1 MNPFSSSSES
11 HSGQLSD
18 AFWGIRVKVFPRLMK
33 LLLILF
39 AFYVFIVALQVM
51 AGGFSLLGGHLAKG
65 LVNLTANPFTSLFIG
80 LLATAV
86 VQSSSTTTTL
96 IVSIVAAGGLTVP
109 QAAPMI
115 MGANVGTALTS
126 TIVALGHIGDRREFQ
141 KAVSGASL
149 HNIFNILTVMVLFWL
164 EWSTHLLSGS
174 AEFLATE
181 MRLDHQPWLAQL
193 LVFTRG
199 SAAFLLEALAERPYL
214 AVMAALITL
223 FLSLRLLTWVM
234 RDMIIGRLQQN
245 LNHFL
250 FGHPLRGLASG
261 FFSTVALQS
270 SSLTTSLM
278 VPLVATEKVSLRQAF
293 SFIMGANV
301 GTTTTALIAAMVA
314 PTAGV
319 SAALAVAFT
328 HVLFNLFGVL
338 LLYPWS
344 RLRDLPVWLADR
356 LGKLAYDNRIYGVA
370 YVVIV
375 FFVLPFLLI
384 FITKGLAWLS

>member
-1 MNPFSSSSES
+1 MNLFSSSSES
-11 HSGQLSD
+11 HSSPVHEALPGT
-18 AFWGIRVKVFPRLMK
+18 RVQVLPRLMK
-33 LLLILF
+33 FLMILF
-39 AFYVFIVALQVM
+39 AFYAFTVALQVM
-51 AGGFSLLGGHLAKG
+51 AGGFSLAGGNLAED
-65 LVNLTANPFTSLFIG
+65 LVNVTTNPFTSLFIG

-96 IVSIVAAGGLTVP
+96 VVSIVAAGGLTVP
-109 QAAPMI
+109 QAVPMI

-126 TIVALGHIGDRREFQ
+126 TIVALGHIGDRREFR

-149 HNIFNILTVMVLFWL
+149 HDIFNILTVVMLFWL

-181 MRLDHQPWLAQL
+181 MRLDHQPWLAQAL
-193 LVFTRG
+193 FFTRG
-199 SAAFLLEALAERPYL
+199 SAAFLLEALAELPYL
-214 AVMAALITL
+214 AVIVALITL
-223 FLSLRLLTWVM
+223 FLSLRLLTFVM
-234 RDMIIGRLQQN
+234 RGMIIGRLQQN

-250 FGHPLRGLASG
+250 FGRPLRGLASG
-261 FFSTVALQS
+261 FVSTVALQS

-293 SFIMGANV
+293 PFIMGANV

-314 PTAGV
+314 PAAGL

-338 LLYPWS
+338 VLYPWS

-356 LGKLAYDNRIYGVA
+356 LGKLVYDNRLYGVA

-384 FITKGLAWLS
+384 FITEGLVWLR